1 MQNIWN
7 NKSRKEHFMIAEIY
21 HKFSTNLEDVLTGD
35 FFGPMRYLPFNRGLN
50 QIFKNYA
57 VSEDPQVMH
66 ILSNAADDDFDFE
79 FWKRSENGLVEID
92 GFIPLAS
99 VGIGIEVKY
108 RSGLSGGNQL
118 EKEAQVLDEWCNGK
132 EKLLILIAEAEEAKA
147 IYIENKDKPVFQD
160 VHLAYL
166 SWQDILLGLDQI
178 STASSYEKRI
188 VEDLKALLREKGFIS
203 FEGFSMDQPV
213 VDKDICWT
221 ME

>member
-1 MQNIWN
+1 
-7 NKSRKEHFMIAEIY
+7 MIAEIY
-21 HKFSTNLEDVLTGD
+21 HKFSTDLEDVLTGD
-35 FFGPMRYLPFNRGLN
+35 FFGVMRYMPFNRGLN

-57 VSEDPQVMH
+57 VSEDPQVTH
-66 ILSNAADDDFDFE
+66 ILSNAADDDFNFE

-92 GFIPLAS
+92 GFIPLTS

-108 RSGLSGGNQL
+108 RSGLSGGDQL

-132 EKLLILIAEAEEAKA
+132 EKLLILIGEAEEAKA
-147 IYIENKDKPVFQD
+147 IYIENKDKQVFRD

-178 STASSYEKRI
+178 LISSSYEKKMI
-188 VEDLKALLREKGFIS
+188 EDLKTLLREKGFVS
-203 FEGFSMDQPV
+203 FEGFSIDQPV

-221 ME
+221 MDGNDFVKSDA

>member
-1 MQNIWN
+1 
-7 NKSRKEHFMIAEIY
+7 MIAEIY
-21 HKFSTNLEDVLTGD
+21 HKFSTDLEDVLTGD
-35 FFGPMRYLPFNRGLN
+35 FFGVMRYMPFNRGLN

-57 VSEDPQVMH
+57 VSEDPQVTH
-66 ILSNAADDDFDFE
+66 ILSNAADDDFNFE

-92 GFIPLAS
+92 GFIPLTS

-108 RSGLSGGNQL
+108 RSGLSGGDQL

-132 EKLLILIAEAEEAKA
+132 EKLLILIGEAEEAKA
-147 IYIENKDKPVFQD
+147 IYIENKDKRVFRD

-178 STASSYEKRI
+178 LISSSYEKKMI
-188 VEDLKALLREKGFIS
+188 EDLKTLLREKGFVS
-203 FEGFSMDQPV
+203 FEGFSIDQPV

-221 ME
+221 MDGNDFIKSDA